1 MAKKKEMGL
10 VKINQ
15 SSINRVK
22 KKIIGTKTTIGGYYE
37 ALEINS
43 TKTNKQ

>member
-15 SSINRVK
+15 ASINRVK

-37 ALEINS
+37 ALE
-43 TKTNKQ
+43 KQQSQSKQ